1 MLFLANIL
9 TYADITAGQSCQDP
23 APLNISELAMK
34 EHYESPIVAVV
45 SQTPWLFTCEPDTAV
60 SWLSILKIPRI
71 GIQPQCHKT
80 NQRTPMFPDIFG
92 GFLIQD

>member
-1 MLFLANIL
+1 MLLLANIL

-23 APLNISELAMK
+23 APLNISEPAMK
-34 EHYESPIVAVV
+34 EHYKSPIVAIV
-45 SQTPWLFTCEPDTAV
+45 SQTPRLFTCEPDTAI

-71 GIQPQCHKT
+71 RIQPQWHKI
-80 NQRTPMFPDIFG
+80 NQRTLMFPDVFG